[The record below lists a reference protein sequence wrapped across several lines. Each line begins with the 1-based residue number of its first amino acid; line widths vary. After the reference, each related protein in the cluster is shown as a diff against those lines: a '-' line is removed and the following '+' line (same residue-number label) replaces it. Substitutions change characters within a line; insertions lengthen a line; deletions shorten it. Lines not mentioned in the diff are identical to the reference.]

1 MTTKL
6 NYRSYVANLVTA
18 LNVFCGF
25 ISIVLASEAHYFLAA
40 IFIIAAAIFDS
51 LDGIVAR
58 LLKTSSKFG
67 VELDSLSDVV
77 SFGAAPSFLIY
88 KAHLYQFGYTGIFIS
103 SLILVFG
110 AFRLARFNVQL
121 ENIETKGDF
130 RGLPIPLSAITLAFF
145 IISFYKNGMIIEPY
159 NDFLIPLVIL
169 FSLLM
174 VSTLKYHSFPKFK
187 KQTIKRKSL
196 IAILLAI
203 SLIISFITRG
213 EVLFY
218 IFFAIIL
225 SGLIRSFYNILT
237 NKSR

>member
-25 ISIVLASEAHYFLAA
+25 VSIVLASEAHYFLAA
-40 IFIIAAAIFDS
+40 IFIIAAGIFDS

-77 SFGAAPSFLIY
+77 SFGAAPSFLLY
-88 KAHLYQFGYTGIFIS
+88 KAYLYQFGFLGIAIS
-103 SLILVFG
+103 SMILVFG

-145 IISFYKNGMIIEPY
+145 IISFHRNGMLLKPY
-159 NDFLIPLVIL
+159 DDFLIPLIIL
-169 FSLLM
+169 FSFLM
-174 VSTLKYHSFPKFK
+174 VSNIKYNSFPKLK
-187 KQTIKRKSL
+187 NQSIKRKSV
-196 IAILLAI
+196 IAIVLAL
-203 SLIISFITRG
+203 SLIVSFITRG
-213 EVLFY
+213 QVLFY
-218 IFFAIIL
+218 IFFAVIL
-225 SGLIRSFYNILT
+225 SGLMRSFYNILV
-237 NKSR
+237 NKSK

>member
-77 SFGAAPSFLIY
+77 SFGAAPAFLIY
-88 KAHLYQFGYTGIFIS
+88 KAHLYQFGHTGIFIS

-159 NDFLIPLVIL
+159 NDFLIPLVIM

-174 VSTLKYHSFPKFK
+174 VSTLKYNSFPKLK
-187 KQTIKRKSL
+187 NQSIKRKSL